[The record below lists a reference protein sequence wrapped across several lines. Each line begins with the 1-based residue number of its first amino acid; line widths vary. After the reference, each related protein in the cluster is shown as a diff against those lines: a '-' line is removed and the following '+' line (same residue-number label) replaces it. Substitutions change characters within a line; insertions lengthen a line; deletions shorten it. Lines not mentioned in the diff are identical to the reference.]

1 MDGLSTTSRTVI
13 ESIELLCPIH
23 KHPRECV
30 KNKDCHDN
38 FFYSISRSKTPKSN
52 IFCRPC
58 CGARNIDSGDNSIP
72 LEFYP
77 TAKEA
82 LADGKRPCGRCHP
95 TEPSYLPPVVAVVTM
110 IKLLVKF
117 PQTQLG
123 ELCKAGDK
131 GKFHGHRVFK
141 EKVKMT
147 PKKLGSAMVKA
158 KRSGI
163 SFGEFLSL
171 NHKKTLRRIQECYQ
185 MCAAV
190 NFDMNN
196 FLNQYINKGG
206 AKLMRQLKQVDWW
219 SSFEHD
225 FFTPPS
231 NHHHHHH
238 HHTQSFSS
246 EPQDDYEYDSFS
258 DTSPQQPPQQ
268 QQQLDLTL
276 AQQSIPTTAT
286 NLDSFLTLNQFQSP
300 PPHDYILPYDS
311 TGQLAL
317 QSVFYQPTPDMW
329 NKKFFLTPSPSE
341 QSFTSGISYR
351 AQEQT
356 TVKLPLSPDPPSHLS
371 SMCWL

>member
-1 MDGLSTTSRTVI
+1 MDGPSTTSKAVI

-23 KHPRECV
+23 KHPRDCV

-38 FFYSISRSKTPKSN
+38 FFYSMSRSKSPKSN

-82 LADGKRPCGRCHP
+82 LDDGKRPCGRCHP

-158 KRSGI
+158 KRSGV
-163 SFGEFLSL
+163 SFGEFLSA
-171 NHKKTLRRIQECYQ
+171 NHKKTLRRVQECYQ
-185 MCAAV
+185 MCAGV
-190 NFDMNN
+190 NFDMSN
-196 FLNQYINKGG
+196 FLNQYIKKGG
-206 AKLMRQLKQVDWW
+206 AKLMRQLKQVEWW
-219 SSFEHD
+219 TTFEQD
-225 FFTPPS
+225 FFTTIK
-231 NHHHHHH
+231 
-238 HHTQSFSS
+238 HTISPLSD
-246 EPQDDYEYDSFS
+246 ENNYTNEDEEYDTLS
-258 DTSPQQPPQQ
+258 DTTQH
-268 QQQLDLTL
+268 QQQLDLSL
-276 AQQSIPTTAT
+276 QQQSIATTT
-286 NLDSFLTLNQFQSP
+286 NLDSFLSLHQFQP
-300 PPHDYILPYDS
+300 AINDYILPYDS

-317 QSVFYQPTPDMW
+317 QSVFYQQSPDIW

-341 QSFTSGISYR
+341 QSFTSGTSYR
-351 AQEQT
+351 PQDLT
-356 TVKLPLSPDPPSHLS
+356 TVKPPLSPDPPDHLS

>member
-1 MDGLSTTSRTVI
+1 MKENEAKHSIVTMDGLSATSRTVV

-23 KHPRECV
+23 KHPRDCV

-38 FFYSISRSKTPKSN
+38 FFYSMARSKTPKSN

-77 TAKEA
+77 TARAA
-82 LADGKRPCGRCHP
+82 LNDGKRPCGRCHP
-95 TEPSYLPPVVAVVTM
+95 TEPSYLPPVVAVLTM

-141 EKVKMT
+141 EKIKMT

-158 KRSGI
+158 KRTGV
-163 SFGEFLSL
+163 SFGEFLSA

-190 NFDMNN
+190 NFDMNS

-206 AKLMRQLKQVDWW
+206 AKLMRQLKQVEWW

-225 FFTPPS
+225 FFTPSIRIPI
-231 NHHHHHH
+231 
-238 HHTQSFSS
+238 SS
-246 EPQDDYEYDSFS
+246 RQPQDEYDSLS
-258 DTSPQQPPQQ
+258 DTTPQQ
-268 QQQLDLTL
+268 QEQQLELP
-276 AQQSIPTTAT
+276 PTQHPAS
-286 NLDSFLTLNQFQSP
+286 NLDSFLSLHQFQ

-317 QSVFYQPTPDMW
+317 QSVFYQPTPDTW

-341 QSFTSGISYR
+341 QSFTSGTSYR
-351 AQEQT
+351 PQDHT
-356 TVKLPLSPDPPSHLS
+356 TVKPPLSPDAPDHLS